1 MIVIMA
7 FMILLFLVAAYAQWR
22 GGAPERI
29 AAICLVLAMIG
40 TFWAGLSNPSY
51 RGVQWDMLLIDFA
64 LLLALSILAGAAD
77 RFWPIW
83 LAAFQLVAV
92 AAHGVTAYNPEILPV
107 AYWWIVGKIAY
118 PMVAILAIGT
128 RRHHRRTLG
137 GVQEYA
143 WTYQR
148 HRAASRHT
156 QPVAVGQRS

>member
-1 MIVIMA
+1 MT
-7 FMILLFLVAAYAQWR
+7 FMILFFLVAAYAQWR

-29 AAICLVLAMIG
+29 AAICMVIAMMG

-51 RGVQWDMLLIDFA
+51 RGVQWDMLLIDIG
-64 LLLALSILAGAAD
+64 LLLALSVLAGIAD

-118 PMVAILAIGT
+118 PMVAILAVGT

-137 GVQEYA
+137 GAQEYA

-148 HRAASRHT
+148 HRAASSHAQGLAIVR
-156 QPVAVGQRS
+156 PS